1 MLVIYTRRKKA
12 FFEKR
17 VITMKNTPKPSLS
30 NVFFQVLEAN
40 ARNSLFMRVNMYLI
54 KFALVA
60 GVVFFG
66 VMGLIIRLL
75 SSF

>member
-1 MLVIYTRRKKA
+1 
-12 FFEKR
+12 
-17 VITMKNTPKPSLS
+17 MKNTPKPALS
-30 NVFFQVLEAN
+30 DVFFQVLGAN
-40 ARNSLFMRVNMYLI
+40 ARSSLFMRVNMYLI

>member
-1 MLVIYTRRKKA
+1 
-12 FFEKR
+12 
-17 VITMKNTPKPSLS
+17 MKNTPKPSLS